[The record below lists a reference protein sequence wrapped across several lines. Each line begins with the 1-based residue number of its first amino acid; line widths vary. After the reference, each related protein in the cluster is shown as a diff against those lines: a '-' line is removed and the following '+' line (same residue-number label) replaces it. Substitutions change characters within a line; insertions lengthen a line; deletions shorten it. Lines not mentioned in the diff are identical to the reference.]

1 MLETP
6 SNSMIYSSVQTFSD
20 RWRGETQI
28 SSNIDLP
35 RTFSTFK
42 PCHDVLQ
49 TNWIIYKIDFK
60 NNPATVYTVVKNQHT
75 HVEGKKLRKIGK
87 T

>member
-1 MLETP
+1 
-6 SNSMIYSSVQTFSD
+6 
-20 RWRGETQI
+20 
-28 SSNIDLP
+28 
-35 RTFSTFK
+35 
-42 PCHDVLQ
+42 VLQ

-75 HVEGKKLRKIGK
+75 HVEEKKLRKIGK